1 MIMSLEFMFWQHRQ
15 SSNEISLLNFHFG
28 FALSYDNVAL
38 INLDFVKNFL
48 LNHEEFIDTLE
59 ATKGYFHYSH
69 YDNKWTLDL
78 FHHESIF
85 KDLS

>member
-1 MIMSLEFMFWQHRQ
+1 MKYHFSIFTSD
-15 SSNEISLLNFHFG
+15 LL
-28 FALSYDNVAL
+28 YNVAL
-38 INLDFVKNFL
+38 IYLDFVKNFL